1 MSWIFDFTRVRRR
14 RSWSRDRARLDS
26 KLANTTPV
34 RGDKE
39 LQLKTTRLGRWALRL
54 AAAGRGY
61 VRADGESNDN
71 SRPSPGST
79 ASHCAKSSAR
89 RRRIF
94 ARSSSEIA
102 SGNGS
107 PFSAAKLAS

>member
-14 RSWSRDRARLDS
+14 RSWSRENARLHS

-54 AAAGRGY
+54 AASGRAY
-61 VRADGESNDN
+61 VRVDGGSNGS
-71 SRPSPGST
+71 SRASPGVT
-79 ASHCAKSSAR
+79 ASHSVKSSAR

-94 ARSSSEIA
+94 AKSSSELG
-102 SGNGS
+102 SGSGS
-107 PFSAAKLAS
+107 PFSSAEVAS